1 MYQQQQTSLKAAFKE
16 LTAER
21 EVRLG
26 SSVEFHGGQ
35 GRGRFL
41 KAVFKELEAEHGKRS
56 AEFIWPESEVWGM
69 SGPPSAAAHLSWGG
83 IP

>member
-26 SSVEFHGGQ
+26 SRGGGAGHGPLSQ
-35 GRGRFL
+35 GNVQR
-41 KAVFKELEAEHGKRS
+41 AES
-56 AEFIWPESEVWGM
+56 
-69 SGPPSAAAHLSWGG
+69 
-83 IP
+83 